1 MDSLLGKPRQPGAFF
16 CSLVDLRV
24 RQFTVEFI
32 VHMDRE

>member
-1 MDSLLGKPRQPGAFF
+1 LESPGTPGAFF